1 MISKRTLTFMAVT
14 TCFLLAGSGLAQ
26 TCPDI
31 QGATGCA
38 PSPLDGAPVSITGI
52 VYVVN
57 GTYNSGSVYL
67 NCGAAGNGGITFFD
81 SGATV
86 ALGDEITVSGTVGAF
101 GDEIQINSPVVTV
114 NSAGNAF
121 APEVISTG
129 DLADGTPNMGGFMEV
144 SGLLEK
150 VSAGF
155 NSVYTVDDGSGPVL
169 VFVDGTTGID
179 TALVDQWLGDIV
191 TVRGATKCFNGEG
204 EVLPRSNDD
213 FELLQVAAES
223 ESWGSIKSS
232 YR

>member
-1 MISKRTLTFMAVT
+1 MKKSIFPLLTV
-14 TCFLLAGSGLAQ
+14 CLLLAGTGLAQ

-38 PSPLDGAPVSITGI
+38 PSPLDGTPVSVTGI

-67 NCGAAGNGGITFFD
+67 NCGTPGNGGMTFFD
-81 SGATV
+81 SGVTV

-101 GDEIQINSPVVTV
+101 GDEIQINGAVVTT
-114 NSAGNAF
+114 NSSGNPVE
-121 APEVISTG
+121 PEVISTG

-150 VSAGF
+150 VSDGF

-179 TALVDQWLGDIV
+179 TAQVDLWLGDIV

-223 ESWGSIKSS
+223 ESWGSIKST